1 MHWTESVIANLDN
14 IWVPHRNFELAKAD
28 LFSAALVGPGQVI
41 LVEGPTRAGKSTLV
55 EKFVAELCGKVGR
68 DDRYMPIVSVTAEN
82 NSTNGEFSSKAFTLA
97 ALQAVRHP
105 IFSLDES
112 DFDLKRLRMIR
123 ETSEGTLREALEQAL
138 KLRRT
143 AYFVVDEAQHIAHI
157 KGGVKAAG
165 KFLDSLKCLASR
177 TGVRLIPV
185 GTYQL
190 TPQMQLSTHLLGR
203 TTRIHIPRYRAD
215 VREDVIAFDQILAA
229 YSLHLRFEPG
239 TSLRSWNE
247 YLYHGSLGCMGLLKA
262 WLRDAL
268 RKALLIRHPTLRL
281 RHFELSKRSNADL
294 ACIMREIK
302 DGEALAQVQLSP
314 VEKVDGPGEPSKPT
328 RKPKARPFRAKARRF
343 PVKASGVRL

>member
-28 LFSAALVGPGQVI
+28 LFSAALIGPGQVI
-41 LVEGPTRAGKSTLV
+41 LAEGPTRAGKSSLV
-55 EKFVAELCGKVGR
+55 EKFTAELCGKLGG
-68 DDRYMPIVSVTAEN
+68 DQRYMPIVTVTAEN

-105 IFSLDES
+105 MFSLDEF
-112 DFDLKRLRMIR
+112 DFDIKRLRMIS

-157 KGGVKAAG
+157 KGGAKAAG

-177 TGVRLIPV
+177 TGARLVPV

-190 TPQMQLSTHLLGR
+190 TPLMQLSTHLLGR

-229 YSLHLRFEPG
+229 YSLHLKFEDG
-239 TSLRSWNE
+239 KSLRSWNE
-247 YLYHGSLGCMGLLKA
+247 YLYNGSLGCMGLLKA

-268 RKALLIRHPTLRL
+268 RKALLTKHPVVRL
-281 RHFELSKRSNADL
+281 RHFEMARRSDADL
-294 ACIMREIK
+294 TCIMKEIS
-302 DGEALAQVQLSP
+302 DGEAKTQVQSVP
-314 VEKVDGPGEPSKPT
+314 AEPIEQSKPKT
-328 RKPKARPFRAKARRF
+328 RPFRAKPRRF
-343 PVKASGVRL
+343 PVKANGVRA